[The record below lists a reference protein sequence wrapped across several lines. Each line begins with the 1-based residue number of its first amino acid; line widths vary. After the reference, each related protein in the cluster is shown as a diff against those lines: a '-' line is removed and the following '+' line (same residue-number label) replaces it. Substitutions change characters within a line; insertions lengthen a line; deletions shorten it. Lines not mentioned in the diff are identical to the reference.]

1 MQWAFTLLPISIEK
15 ELMEDFLM
23 VPCDATVDAREKDE
37 TYYTSSK
44 WLSRNKLLSATR
56 LLTHY

>member
-1 MQWAFTLLPISIEK
+1 MQWFSTLLPIYTEN

-23 VPCDATVDAREKDE
+23 VPCDATDDAREKDE

-44 WLSRNKLLSATR
+44 CLSRKKQISATH